1 VPEGLVRRFAFL
13 VLLALLGSSHAEAD
27 PPPKGAVMLTPGEV
41 FSMYAGMTRQAK
53 EGVGG
58 YYFSPDRRLAV
69 LSTGKSYGYGRW
81 WITSSGKVCMRV
93 TWKWG
98 RGADAASSE
107 ESCSGHAKLA
117 RMIWKEYDG
126 KWYEWTGNESKRFS
140 PGYRFQEHV
149 NARAQLYG
157 R

>member
-1 VPEGLVRRFAFL
+1 VTEGLVRRFPFF
-13 VLLALLGSSHAEAD
+13 VLLALLGSSQAEAD
-27 PPPKGAVMLTPGEV
+27 QLPSGAVLLTPAEL

-81 WITSSGKVCMRV
+81 WITTSGKVCMRV
-93 TWKWG
+93 TWRWG
-98 RGADAASSE
+98 RGAGAASSE
-107 ESCSGHAKLA
+107 EYCMGHAKVG
-117 RMIWKEYDG
+117 RRIWKEYDG
-126 KWYEWTGNESKRFS
+126 EWYEWTGNESKRFS
-140 PGYRFQEHV
+140 PGYKYQEQV